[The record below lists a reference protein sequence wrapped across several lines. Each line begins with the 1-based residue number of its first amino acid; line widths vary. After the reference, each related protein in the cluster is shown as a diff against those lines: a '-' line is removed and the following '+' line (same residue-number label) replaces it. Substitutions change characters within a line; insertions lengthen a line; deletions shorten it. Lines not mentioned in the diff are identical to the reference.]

1 MGVYIKIGEDK
12 YQQLD
17 SRRNGHILHL
27 QSKISFQNKFQFLQ
41 WQIEKPF
48 SIDPN
53 CAMKKWAS
61 PENKSLFSRTRWMFI
76 SNKKGNLIE
85 DENCKVDQ
93 FSPLISVHK
102 QCSKITIKT
111 TSRLA
116 DYFEGV
122 YSCGDV
128 YSEYS
133 AGRMVFTLI
142 HTERHR
148 KMYMFVN
155 PETGDWEVFFYALLK
170 CFS

>member
-1 MGVYIKIGEDK
+1 MGVYRKIGEDK

-17 SRRNGHILHL
+17 SRGNGHILHL
-27 QSKISFQNKFQFLQ
+27 QSNISFQNKFQFLQ
-41 WQIEKPF
+41 WQIEKPL
-48 SIDPN
+48 SMDPN

-76 SNKKGNLIE
+76 SNKKGNNLIE

-93 FSPLISVHK
+93 FSPYISVHK

-111 TSRLA
+111 PSRLA
-116 DYFEGV
+116 NYFGGV

-133 AGRMVFTLI
+133 AGRMVFT

-148 KMYMFVN
+148 KMIVN
-155 PETGDWEVFFYALLK
+155 PETGDWEVICYFLLI

>member
-1 MGVYIKIGEDK
+1 MKI
-12 YQQLD
+12 
-17 SRRNGHILHL
+17 NLHL
-27 QSKISFQNKFQFLQ
+27 
-41 WQIEKPF
+41 
-48 SIDPN
+48 
-53 CAMKKWAS
+53 
-61 PENKSLFSRTRWMFI
+61 FI
-76 SNKKGNLIE
+76 SNKKGNLIG
-85 DENCKVDQ
+85 DENYKVDQ

-116 DYFEGV
+116 DYFGGV

-133 AGRMVFTLI
+133 AGRMVFTLT

-170 CFS
+170 FFS